1 MRRLYTRLTIP
12 TLILLSFLPVILSQG
27 SFAYDQQVY
36 NNLLKSRD
44 ALLGQKNEL
53 QAAYDATQKEIDEL
67 NAKLG
72 RIDGYM
78 KQVNSSLKDVDTA
91 LLYAKQ

>member
-1 MRRLYTRLTIP
+1 MRRPFLRL
-12 TLILLSFLPVILSQG
+12 LLPVLMLIGLAPYVSQE
-27 SFAYDQQVY
+27 SEAYDQSVY
-36 NNLLKSRD
+36 NNLMKSKD
-44 ALLGQKNEL
+44 ALVVQQQEL
-53 QAAYDATQKEIDEL
+53 QAAYDTTQKQIDEL

-72 RIDGYM
+72 RIDSYL